1 MILGSDS
8 LNRKA
13 FEYKMAYML
22 LKKNFKGIEHDLPL
36 FEKLGFTRLPV
47 HVEEA
52 AIALSVSNKGVLPY
66 TANLQVSK
74 NTELRWNQFI
84 SVLKQNGNDV
94 KKAEPALRSRFGD
107 TFWYYVFY
115 K

>member
-1 MILGSDS
+1 
-8 LNRKA
+8 
-13 FEYKMAYML
+13 MAYML
-22 LKKNFKGIEHDLPL
+22 IKKNFKGIELDLPR
-36 FEKLGFTRLPV
+36 FKKLGFTSLPV

-52 AIALSVSNKGVLPY
+52 AIALSVSNKGILPEMGS
-66 TANLQVSK
+66 LQISN
-74 NTELRWNQFI
+74 NTELRWNQYL
-84 SVLKQNGNDV
+84 SVLKQYGNDV